1 MIPPAGSER
10 APPDLTMTSFNP
22 TAPTTDASAAPATS
36 RLVNM
41 DFLRGFFVCLA
52 LLQHFTYYFNVWY
65 KYYFNMREA
74 TLELYALHVP
84 YLGKSL
90 EMDDFVYVLAL
101 IFTPWVTQIYLAMAA
116 FNLATRRGE
125 AFAGV
130 FPQKLRIY
138 LLLLLFFTIENFI
151 VAPDFGEAISFYPL
165 QAWMVILSL
174 LAVVYRYAG
183 VHGILVLFVLSL
195 VDLATPDTGLADTLE
210 YLVQQEIHI
219 SYEYNARLG
228 YFLTSG
234 CMGLLLGYIHF
245 QKPEWAARKDFITFA
260 VGAALLVVWM
270 LVGDAYHVNRFEI
283 YETENLMVKTF
294 ANSLYVFGLEL
305 TVLAAFLYLER
316 KGVRFGA
323 GGLKFLKP
331 FVWIGVHSLMVFALH
346 RVIFVYLIMPVHVF
360 ISSVLEEP
368 LYINSVYSLVYVA
381 LCALAGYFI
390 QKTNFHNVVLR

>member
-1 MIPPAGSER
+1 
-10 APPDLTMTSFNP
+10 MTALDS
-22 TAPTTDASAAPATS
+22 TQAQTTGAS

-74 TLELYALHVP
+74 TLELYAVHVP
-84 YLGKSL
+84 YMGKSL
-90 EMDDFVYVLAL
+90 EMDYFVYVLAI

-116 FNLATRRGE
+116 FNLGTRRGE
-125 AFAGV
+125 NFAQV
-130 FPQKLRIY
+130 FPKKLRIY
-138 LLLLLFFTIENFI
+138 VLLLLFFTIENFI

-174 LAVVYRYAG
+174 LAVVYRYLGIRG
-183 VHGILVLFVLSL
+183 VVVLFALSL
-195 VDLATPDTGLADTLE
+195 LDLATPDTGLADTLE
-210 YLVQQEIHI
+210 YLIQQEIHI

-234 CMGLLLGYIHF
+234 CLGLILGYIHF
-245 QKPEWAARKDFITFA
+245 QKPEWASRKDFAAFA
-260 VGAALLVVWM
+260 IGAFLLLIW
-270 LVGDAYHVNRFEI
+270 LFVGDEYYVNRFEI
-283 YETENLMVKTF
+283 YETENLMVQSF
-294 ANSLYVFGLEL
+294 ANALYVFGMEL
-305 TVLAAFLYLER
+305 MVLAGFLYMER
-316 KGVRFGA
+316 RGLRFGLGA
-323 GGLKFLKP
+323 TKFLRP

-346 RVIFVYLIMPVHVF
+346 RMIFVYLIMPVHVF

-368 LYINSVYSLVYVA
+368 LFIHSGFSLFYIV